1 MTTASITETDV
12 RLRNAVV
19 RQLDWDPEADASAIG
34 VSAKDGVVTL
44 TGFIDTYAG
53 KLAAERVA
61 KHVRGVRAVAND
73 VTVRLRVERTDA
85 DIARDTVQ
93 ALKLIPA
100 LAENVQATVHN
111 GHVTLTGT
119 VEWLYQRQRAETA
132 VRHIRGIQGIFNH
145 MTVAPRSG
153 QRDVQ
158 RRIVRALH
166 RNADIDAHHI
176 SVTVQDDTVVL
187 SGTVSSWMQR
197 DAVERA
203 AGSAPGITSVDNK
216 VVVVPAEP
224 HEFEPPDEIC

>member
-19 RQLDWDPEADASAIG
+19 RQLDWDPEVDASAIG

-100 LAENVQATVHN
+100 LAESVQATVHN

-145 MTVAPRSG
+145 MTVTPKSG

-166 RNADIDAHHI
+166 HNADIDARHI
-176 SVTVQDDTVVL
+176 SVTVQDNTVVL

-203 AGSAPGITSVDNK
+203 AGSAPGITRVENH